1 LREGDAT
8 RDKAQTEGVTVQTNG
23 PIDALPLWAL
33 FIFIL
38 LVVLLS
44 VEFGYRLG
52 KYRRNRREEEKEAP
66 LGTMVGAELGLLAFI
81 LAFTFGLAAARFD
94 TRRQVLLD
102 EANAIGTTYL
112 RAGMLPERGEEVRRL
127 LRDYVNA
134 RLEAIQPGKLAEGIR
149 RSENIQQQVWTEA
162 ETVGNKNPNSI
173 VVGLFVQSLNEMID
187 LHAKRL
193 QAGLRNRI
201 PGAIW
206 LSLFA
211 VAALSL
217 ATMGYHA
224 GLSGTRR
231 SLAII
236 AVAVTF
242 SVVIELIADLD
253 RPQEGV
259 LRVSQQAL
267 LDVQRSM
274 NPP

>member
-1 LREGDAT
+1 MKSDA
-8 RDKAQTEGVTVQTNG
+8 
-23 PIDALPLWAL
+23 PIDVLPLWA
-33 FIFIL
+33 FFVCIL
-38 LVVLLS
+38 IIVLLS
-44 VEFGYRLG
+44 VEGGYRLG
-52 KYRRNRREEEKEAP
+52 KYRRSRHEEEKEAP
-66 LGTMVGAELGLLAFI
+66 LGTMVGAMLGLLAFI

-112 RAGMLPERGEEVRRL
+112 RAGTLPEQGEKIRSL
-127 LRDYVNA
+127 LREYVGV
-134 RLEAIQPGKLAEGIR
+134 RLNTVRLGNTAEGIR
-149 RSENIQQQVWTEA
+149 QSEKIQQQLWAEA
-162 ETVGNKNPNSI
+162 ETVGQKNPNSI
-173 VVGLFVQSLNEMID
+173 VVGLFVQSLNEVID

-193 QAGLRNRI
+193 QAGLRSRI

-211 VAALSL
+211 VAGLSL

-224 GLSGTRR
+224 GLTGTRR
-231 SLAII
+231 SLAIL

-259 LRVSQQAL
+259 LRISQQAL
-267 LDVQRSM
+267 LDVQRSV
-274 NPP
+274 NPSAP

>member
-1 LREGDAT
+1 MSLAI
-8 RDKAQTEGVTVQTNG
+8 VMQTNG

-52 KYRRNRREEEKEAP
+52 KYRRRRREEEKEAP

-112 RAGMLPERGEEVRRL
+112 RAGILPERGEQIRDL
-127 LRDYVNA
+127 LRDYVA
-134 RLEAIQPGKLAEGIR
+134 VRLEAVQPGKLSEGIR
-149 RSENIQQQVWTEA
+149 RSEDIQQKVWTEA
-162 ETVGNKNPNSI
+162 ETVGQKNPNSI
-173 VVGLFVQSLNEMID
+173 VVGLFVQSLNQMID
-187 LHAKRL
+187 LHAAPM
-193 QAGLRNRI
+193 QAGLRSRI

-206 LSLFA
+206 LGLFA

-231 SLAII
+231 SLAIV

-242 SVVIELIADLD
+242 AVVIELIADLD
-253 RPQEGV
+253 RPQQGI

-274 NPP
+274 NAPAP

>member
-1 LREGDAT
+1 MQIT
-8 RDKAQTEGVTVQTNG
+8 G
-23 PIDALPLWAL
+23 PIDALPLWGL
-33 FIFIL
+33 FIAIL

-52 KYRRNRREEEKEAP
+52 KYRRSRHEEEKEAP
-66 LGTMVGAELGLLAFI
+66 LGTMVGATLGLLAFI

-94 TRRQVLLD
+94 ARRQVVLD

-127 LRDYVNA
+127 LRDYVST
-134 RLEAIQPGKLAEGIR
+134 RLEAVESGKVAEGIR
-149 RSENIQQQVWTEA
+149 RSENIQQQVWREA

-173 VVGLFVQSLNEMID
+173 LVGLFVQSLNEMID
-187 LHAKRL
+187 LHAKRV
-193 QAGLRNRI
+193 QAGVRSRI

-206 LSLFA
+206 LGLFA

-231 SLAII
+231 SLATL

-253 RPQEGV
+253 RPLEGV
-259 LRVSQQAL
+259 LRISQQAF

-274 NPP
+274 NPPSP

>member
-1 LREGDAT
+1 M
-8 RDKAQTEGVTVQTNG
+8 QTNAA
-23 PIDALPLWAL
+23 IDALPLWAL
-33 FIFIL
+33 FISIL
-38 LVVLLS
+38 LIVLLS
-44 VEFGYRLG
+44 VECGYRLG
-52 KYRRNRREEEKEAP
+52 KYRRSRREEEKEAP
-66 LGTMVGAELGLLAFI
+66 LGTMVGATLGLFAFI

-112 RAGMLPERGEEVRRL
+112 RAGVLPERGERIRGL
-127 LRDYVNA
+127 LRDYVGV
-134 RLEAIQPGKLAEGIR
+134 RLEAVKSGNVAEGIR
-149 RSENIQQQVWTEA
+149 RSEQIQQQVWTEA
-162 ETVGNKNPNSI
+162 ENVGEKNPNSI

-193 QAGLRNRI
+193 QAGLRSRI
-201 PGAIW
+201 PAAIW
-206 LSLFA
+206 LGLFA

-231 SLAII
+231 SLAIL

-274 NPP
+274 HSPSP

>member
-1 LREGDAT
+1 M
-8 RDKAQTEGVTVQTNG
+8 QTNG

-33 FIFIL
+33 FISIL

-52 KYRRNRREEEKEAP
+52 KYRRSRPEQEKEAP
-66 LGTMVGAELGLLAFI
+66 VGTMVGATLGLLAFI

-112 RAGMLPERGEEVRRL
+112 RAGLLPEQGDQIRAL
-127 LRDYVNA
+127 LRDYVGVRLNA
-134 RLEAIQPGKLAEGIR
+134 IRSGNFAEGTR
-149 RSENIQQQVWTEA
+149 RSENIQQRLWAEA
-162 ETVGNKNPNSI
+162 ETVGTKNPNSI
-173 VVGLFVQSLNEMID
+173 VVGLFVQSLNEVID
-187 LHAKRL
+187 LHAKRI
-193 QAGLRNRI
+193 QAGLRSRI

-206 LSLFA
+206 LGLYA

-217 ATMGYHA
+217 AAMGYHA

-231 SLAII
+231 SLAIV
-236 AVAVTF
+236 AVAVAF

-253 RPQEGV
+253 RSQEGV
-259 LRVSQQAL
+259 LRISQQPL

-274 NPP
+274 NPPP

>member
-1 LREGDAT
+1 MQA
-8 RDKAQTEGVTVQTNG
+8 NG

-33 FIFIL
+33 FIAIL

-44 VEFGYRLG
+44 IEFGYRLG
-52 KYRRNRREEEKEAP
+52 KYRRSRREEEKEAP
-66 LGTMVGAELGLLAFI
+66 LGTMVGATLGLLALV

-112 RAGMLPERGEEVRRL
+112 RSGMLPERGEEIRRL
-127 LRDYVNA
+127 LREYVGV
-134 RLEAIQPGKLAEGIR
+134 RLEAVQSGKVAEGIQE
-149 RSENIQQQVWTEA
+149 SEDIQQKVWTEA
-162 ETVGNKNPNSI
+162 ENVGQKNPNSI
-173 VVGLFVQSLNEMID
+173 MVGLFVQSLNEMID
-187 LHAKRL
+187 LHAKRV
-193 QAGLRNRI
+193 QAALRSRI
-201 PGAIW
+201 PGPIW
-206 LSLFA
+206 LGLFT

-231 SLAII
+231 SLAIL

-242 SVVIELIADLD
+242 SVVIELIADLN

-274 NPP
+274 NVPSP

>member
-1 LREGDAT
+1 MM
-8 RDKAQTEGVTVQTNG
+8 QTNG

-33 FIFIL
+33 FISIL

-52 KYRRNRREEEKEAP
+52 KYRRSRREEEKEAP
-66 LGTMVGAELGLLAFI
+66 LGTMVGAMLGLLAFI

-112 RAGMLPERGEEVRRL
+112 RAGMLPERGDEIRRL
-127 LRDYVNA
+127 LRDYVST
-134 RLEAIQPGKLAEGIR
+134 RLDAIQSGNIAEGVR

-162 ETVGNKNPNSI
+162 EAVAQKNPNSI
-173 VVGLFVQSLNEMID
+173 VVGLFVQSLNETID
-187 LHAKRL
+187 LHAKRV
-193 QAGLRNRI
+193 QAGVRSRI

-206 LSLFA
+206 LGLFA

-259 LRVSQQAL
+259 LRISQQAL

-274 NPP
+274 NVPTP

>member
-1 LREGDAT
+1 M
-8 RDKAQTEGVTVQTNG
+8 QSNG

-52 KYRRNRREEEKEAP
+52 KYRRSRQEQEKEAP
-66 LGTMVGAELGLLAFI
+66 VGTMVGATLGLLAFI

-94 TRRQVLLD
+94 ARRQVLLD

-112 RAGMLPERGEEVRRL
+112 RAGMLPERGEEIRGL
-127 LRDYVNA
+127 LRDYVAA
-134 RLEAIQPGKLAEGIR
+134 RLEAVRSGKLAEGIR
-149 RSENIQQQVWTEA
+149 RSEDIQQKVWTDAEA
-162 ETVGNKNPNSI
+162 VGEKNPNSI
-173 VVGLFVQSLNEMID
+173 LVGLFVQSLNEMID
-187 LHAKRL
+187 LHAKRV
-193 QAGLRNRI
+193 QAAVRSRI
-201 PGAIW
+201 PGPIW
-206 LSLFA
+206 LGLFA
-211 VAALSL
+211 VAVLSL
-217 ATMGYHA
+217 AGMGYFE
-224 GLSGTRR
+224 GLTGTRR
-231 SLAII
+231 SLAVI
-236 AVAVTF
+236 AVAIAF

-274 NPP
+274 NPPP

>member
-1 LREGDAT
+1 ME
-8 RDKAQTEGVTVQTNG
+8 TNG
-23 PIDALPLWAL
+23 PIDALPLWGL
-33 FIFIL
+33 FISIL

-44 VEFGYRLG
+44 VECGYRLG
-52 KYRRNRREEEKEAP
+52 KYRRSRQEQEKEAP
-66 LGTMVGAELGLLAFI
+66 VGTMVGATLGLLAFV

-94 TRRQVLLD
+94 ARRQVLLD

-112 RAGMLPERGEEVRRL
+112 RAGMLPERGEEIRGL
-127 LRDYVNA
+127 LRDYVRT
-134 RLEAIQPGKLAEGIR
+134 RLDAIQSGNVAEGVR
-149 RSENIQQQVWTEA
+149 RSENIQNQLWTEA
-162 ETVGNKNPNSI
+162 EGVGTKNPNSI
-173 VVGLFVQSLNEMID
+173 LVGLFVQSLNETID
-187 LHAKRL
+187 LHAKRV
-193 QAGLRNRI
+193 QAGLRSRI

-206 LSLFA
+206 LGLFA

-224 GLSGTRR
+224 GLSGTLR
-231 SLAII
+231 SLAIV

-259 LRVSQQAL
+259 LRISQQAL

-274 NPP
+274 NVPSP

>member
-1 LREGDAT
+1 M
-8 RDKAQTEGVTVQTNG
+8 QTTG

-33 FIFIL
+33 FISIL

-52 KYRRNRREEEKEAP
+52 KYRRSRQEQEKEAP
-66 LGTMVGAELGLLAFI
+66 VGTMVGATHGLLAFI

-94 TRRQVLLD
+94 ARRQVLLD

-112 RAGMLPERGEEVRRL
+112 RAGILPERGEEIRGL
-127 LRDYVNA
+127 LRDYVRT
-134 RLEAIQPGKLAEGIR
+134 RLDAIQSGDIAQGVR
-149 RSENIQQQVWTEA
+149 RSENIQHHLWTEA
-162 ETVGNKNPNSI
+162 ETVGAKNPNSI
-173 VVGLFVQSLNEMID
+173 LVGLFVQSLNETID
-187 LHAKRL
+187 LHAKRV
-193 QAGLRNRI
+193 QAGIKSRI

-206 LSLFA
+206 LGLFA

-231 SLAII
+231 SLAIV
-236 AVAVTF
+236 AVAFTF

-253 RPQEGV
+253 RPREGV
-259 LRVSQQAL
+259 LKISQQAL

-274 NPP
+274 NSPNP